1 MTGGFLSVPIM
12 RPNCCWTYLH
22 VSVLVVL
29 LLTVNTDSEGS
40 DCFTDIRVRRHTAYE
55 ILVGRDL
62 VINCTVVFCSSPP
75 PAVSWL
81 KTHLMHVPVDV
92 SNQSHIKTEW
102 KLLKELEGVSYLI
115 FQKIRSND
123 SGLYQCR
130 IASDVSHAINVSVHG
145 DGGGEELSNVTRKN
159 NTNSSDI
166 PVPSPEIW
174 MYVYSAAGIVAF
186 VLLVI
191 IVSVILMQG
200 CKGKTRKEAQSENL
214 YVAVPMVEELSPRPS
229 PSDQSNVSSPQRH
242 NKCAYGEVKQN
253 RERPRSRP
261 AAEDGGSV
269 VYAALNHHLP
279 PGAAPR
285 PQRNQEESSVYAAI
299 RVP

>member
-12 RPNCCWTYLH
+12 RPNICWNYLH
-22 VSVLVVL
+22 VSILVVL
-29 LLTVNTDSEGS
+29 LLTANTDSEGS
-40 DCFTDIRVRRHTAYE
+40 DCSPDIRVRRHTAYE

-81 KTHLMHVPVDV
+81 KMHVPVDV

-102 KLLKELEGVSYLI
+102 KLFKELEGVSYLI

-130 IASDVSHAINVSVHG
+130 SASDMGHAINVSVR
-145 DGGGEELSNVTRKN
+145 GGGGGELSNVTWKN
-159 NTNSSDI
+159 NTNSTDFRGT
-166 PVPSPEIW
+166 SPEIW
-174 MYVYSAAGIVAF
+174 MYVYSAAGIGAF
-186 VLLVI
+186 VFLVI
-191 IVSVILMQG
+191 VVSVILMRG
-200 CKGKTRKEAQSENL
+200 CKGKTRKEAQSENQ
-214 YVAVPMVEELSPRPS
+214 YVAVPMVEELSPRQS
-229 PSDQSNVSSPQRH
+229 PSDQSNVSTPQRH

-253 RERPRSRP
+253 RERPRP

>member
-145 DGGGEELSNVTRKN
+145 DIKSTLESGDIKSTTVKPQFNYSLSTLESALWPCVYRAAATMVFFAIVVAICVTSKLQRTGVCCEGQSRN
-159 NTNSSDI
+159 EPDLSLQ
-166 PVPSPEIW
+166 PSHD
-174 MYVYSAAGIVAF
+174 
-186 VLLVI
+186 
-191 IVSVILMQG
+191 
-200 CKGKTRKEAQSENL
+200 
-214 YVAVPMVEELSPRPS
+214 PRPTGHVYE
-229 PSDQSNVSSPQRH
+229 N
-242 NKCAYGEVKQN
+242 EMLQN
-253 RERPRSRP
+253 RS
-261 AAEDGGSV
+261 A
-269 VYAALNHHLP
+269 
-279 PGAAPR
+279 
-285 PQRNQEESSVYAAI
+285 
-299 RVP
+299 